1 MGKLRVPSNDLSKR
15 ILTEVGFE
23 DRLVGFSLH
32 ERTGPNPVTVYSS
45 EEVVSLLND
54 PHPRLDFSE
63 LEIWVRKTIDD
74 QELAEQIAEAIGKGK
89 SDQNRS
95 DRIRKLME
103 ERLSQ
108 CKKCSPRQNRSQ
120 GQCEN
125 I

>member
-23 DRLVGFSLH
+23 DRLSGFSLR
-32 ERTGPNPVTVYSS
+32 ERAGAIPVTMYSF
-45 EEVVSLLND
+45 EEVIFLLND
-54 PHPRLDFSE
+54 PHPRLNFDE
-63 LEIWVRKTIDD
+63 LEMWVRKTMGD
-74 QELAEQIAEAIGKGK
+74 QELAEQIAEAIGKDK

-108 CKKCSPRQNRSQ
+108 CKK
-120 GQCEN
+120 
-125 I
+125 